1 MARRLTGLQRQV
13 LSLYKRSLRM
23 DTRPAWYR
31 FVSHQFRDPELG
43 GGLRRKDI
51 AAIEHLLRRGEK
63 MLDSYGSPGVKNVV
77 LPLTGRSDGLRG
89 QRGERS
95 GTHEGLHNR
104 REGSQ
109 RGQRRPSRE
118 SPPSYPHD
126 AGFRLVWSGFGEAC
140 AGD

>member
-23 DTRPAWYR
+23 VRAKPADTRPAWYR

-77 LPLTGRSDGLRG
+77 LPVTADWPLGWAARPT
-89 QRGERS
+89 
-95 GTHEGLHNR
+95 R
-104 REGSQ
+104 REE
-109 RGQRRPSRE
+109 R
-118 SPPSYPHD
+118 HT
-126 AGFRLVWSGFGEAC
+126 
-140 AGD
+140 

>member
-1 MARRLTGLQRQV
+1 MVRA
-13 LSLYKRSLRM
+13 KPA

-77 LPLTGRSDGLRG
+77 LPVTADWPLGWAARPT
-89 QRGERS
+89 
-95 GTHEGLHNR
+95 R
-104 REGSQ
+104 REE
-109 RGQRRPSRE
+109 R
-118 SPPSYPHD
+118 HT
-126 AGFRLVWSGFGEAC
+126 
-140 AGD
+140 